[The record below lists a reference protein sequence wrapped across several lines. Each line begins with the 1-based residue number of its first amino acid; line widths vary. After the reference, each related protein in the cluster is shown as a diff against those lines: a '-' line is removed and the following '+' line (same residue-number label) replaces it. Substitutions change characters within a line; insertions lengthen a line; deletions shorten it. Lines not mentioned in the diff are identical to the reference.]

1 MGLNHDLLLM
11 KKLQSLTD
19 LLRYIS
25 LNTNA
30 SDTFER
36 HYTNILPPVLE
47 SQFPISTHAHNAET
61 QSLVLSYMA
70 FWDQCPSKEVL
81 IEKAQ
86 NMPPLQAMD
95 FRPRT
100 VAPDTRLLDLKHP
113 VSALRAV
120 VRMSEFVERDIAE
133 ARQRGQQVQ
142 AARRLS
148 PMPVW
153 RQHAWAKYLG
163 EEVREH
169 CFGGRVEDMTA
180 DLERFAGEGQLR
192 RLFYVGW

>member
-19 LLRYIS
+19 LLDYIS

-36 HYTNILPPVLE
+36 YYTSILPPVLE
-47 SQFPISTHAHNAET
+47 SQFPIFAHVHNAET
-61 QSLVLSYMA
+61 QCLVLSYMA
-70 FWDQCPSKEVL
+70 FWDQCPLKEDL

-86 NMPPLQAMD
+86 NMPPLQTMD

-100 VAPDTRLLDLKHP
+100 VAPDTRFLELKHP
-113 VSALRAV
+113 VSALRAAV
-120 VRMSEFVERDIAE
+120 MMSEYVERDIAL
-133 ARQRGQQVQ
+133 ARQRGEQVQ

-169 CFGGRVEDMTA
+169 CFDGRVEDMTA
-180 DLERFAGEGQLR
+180 DLERFAREGQLR
-192 RLFYVGW
+192 RLFFVAW